1 MKKVNAAEF
10 REIVQNHPYVVAKFA
25 ADWCGPCR
33 QLSPIIKLVEPNFSQ
48 IEFLEIDIDHELDL
62 SLEFG
67 AKSFP
72 TIVFISHGAIEKES
86 NGEIK
91 RLVGLQSPYEL
102 KKAFEWLI
110 R

>member
-1 MKKVNAAEF
+1 MKKVTAAEF
-10 REIVQNHPYVVAKFA
+10 REIAQNHPYVVVKFSA
-25 ADWCGPCR
+25 NWCGPCR
-33 QLSPIIKLVEPNFSQ
+33 QLSPIIKLVEPNFPQ
-48 IEFLEIDIDHELDL
+48 IEFLEIDIDHERDL
-62 SLEFG
+62 AVEFG
-67 AKSFP
+67 VRGLP
-72 TIVFISHGAIEKES
+72 NIVFISHGAIAKES

>member
-33 QLSPIIKLVEPNFSQ
+33 QLTPIIKLVEPDFPQ
-48 IEFLEIDIDHELDL
+48 IEFLEIDVDHELDL
-62 SLEFG
+62 AVEFG
-67 AKSFP
+67 VRGLP
-72 TIVFISHGAIEKES
+72 NIVFISHGAIEKES
-86 NGEIK
+86 NGKIK
-91 RLVGLQSPYEL
+91 RLVGLQSPVEL